1 MKGLANRSLDVV
13 CFGEAIVD
21 FFPGVVGRPLSEI
34 ETFHRHLGGAPANVA
49 VGLARLGAKAG
60 LMTLVGNDE
69 FGLYIR
75 SELAKEGVDVRA
87 VAVHRTARTG
97 ITFVSIGERGERSFS
112 FYRDRCA
119 DQLIAAVDVDGDVIE
134 DARIFHFGSS
144 TLARDPARSA
154 TLAALADA
162 REAGCVVSC
171 DPNFRPHVWD
181 EPALAQGLIRQAMA
195 DSDIVKLADEEIPPL
210 FGNVSVEQAGVTMRE
225 LGVRLAVI
233 TLGARGCYFDAPAG
247 HGYVG
252 VDKVTVVDTTAAG
265 DGFVA
270 GLLSKLCA
278 LVASGK
284 AIEELDRPTI
294 EKALAFA
301 NQVGARTVARI
312 GSAQAIPRKDE
323 IG

>member
-1 MKGLANRSLDVV
+1 MKRLAARSLDVV
-13 CFGEAIVD
+13 CFGEALVD
-21 FFPGVVGRPLSEI
+21 FFPGVVGRPLAEI
-34 ETFHRHLGGAPANVA
+34 ETFHRHLGGAPTNVA
-49 VGLARLGAKAG
+49 VGLARLGARAG
-60 LMTLVGNDE
+60 LMTLVGHDA
-69 FGLYIR
+69 FGQFIR
-75 SELAKEGVDVRA
+75 NELAKEGVDVRG

-181 EPALAQGLIRQAMA
+181 EPALAQGLIRQALA

-210 FGNVSVEQAGVTMRE
+210 FGNLTVEQAGLAMRE
-225 LGVRLAVI
+225 LGVRLAII
-233 TLGARGCYFDAPAG
+233 TLGARGCYYDAPSG
-247 HGYVG
+247 HGYARG
-252 VDKVTVVDTTAAG
+252 DEVTAVDTTAAG

-270 GLLSKLCA
+270 GLLAQLA
-278 LVASGK
+278 PVVAAGK
-284 AIEELDRPTI
+284 AIEELDRATI
-294 EKALAFA
+294 ERALAFA
-301 NQVGARTVARI
+301 NQVGARTVSRI
-312 GSAQAIPRKDE
+312 GSAQAIPRRDE
-323 IG
+323 IA

>member
-1 MKGLANRSLDVV
+1 MKRLANRSLDVV

-21 FFPGVVGRPLSEI
+21 FFPGAVGRPLSEI

-119 DQLIAAVDVDGDVIE
+119 DQLIAPVDVDGEVIE

-181 EPALAQGLIRQAMA
+181 EPARAQGLIRQAMA

-210 FGNVSVEQAGVTMRE
+210 FGNLTVEQAGVAMRE
-225 LGVRLAVI
+225 LGVRLAII
-233 TLGARGCYFDAPAG
+233 TLGARGCYVDAPSG

-252 VDKVTVVDTTAAG
+252 VDKVAVVDTTAAG

-270 GLLSKLCA
+270 GLLSQLSP

-284 AIEELDRPTI
+284 AIEDLDRGTI
-294 EKALAFA
+294 EKALSFA
-301 NQVGARTVARI
+301 NQVGARTVSRI
-312 GSAQAIPRKDE
+312 GSAQAIPRKEE
-323 IG
+323 IT

>member
-1 MKGLANRSLDVV
+1 MKRLAARSLDVV

-34 ETFHRHLGGAPANVA
+34 ETFHRHLGGAPTNVA
-49 VGLARLGAKAG
+49 VGLARLGARAG

-69 FGLYIR
+69 FGLYVR
-75 SELAKEGVDVRA
+75 NELAREGVDVRA

-97 ITFVSIGERGERSFS
+97 ITFVSVGERGERSFS

-119 DQLIAAVDVDGDVIE
+119 DQLIAPVDVDGEVIE

-181 EPALAQGLIRQAMA
+181 DPSSARGLIRQALA
-195 DSDIVKLADEEIPPL
+195 DSDIVKLADDEIAPL
-210 FGNVSVEQAGVTMRE
+210 LGNLSVEQAGVALRE

-233 TLGARGCYFDAPAG
+233 TLGARGCYYEAPAG
-247 HGYVG
+247 RGYIG
-252 VDKVTVVDTTAAG
+252 GDKVTAVDTTAAG

-270 GLLSKLCA
+270 GLLAQLA
-278 LVASGK
+278 PLVAAGK
-284 AIEELDRPTI
+284 AIDELDRATL
-294 EKALAFA
+294 ERALAFA

-323 IG
+323 IA